1 MVYDPNGSN
10 NSSLLSLVA
19 GTISFVAGETAKHG
33 DMKVDT
39 PVATMGIRGTAVL
52 VEIDFDVPAQGGAP
66 AAKFQVL
73 VEPDGTTGSYVLLNK
88 ATLAPLATVN
98 QSGTQ
103 TIVNGQGTVN
113 FLATAPLSAEAQKI
127 ITDVFTL
134 KFASDPNPKTNTAQN
149 DTITP
154 QSGQLVKLA
163 SGEDVIP
170 TLFVLN
176 TSDKSTSLSN
186 SNSLIDTFLYHL
198 PPEIVA
204 VGSASIERLGVTHSS
219 EIDTASGTI
228 RFADINAG
236 DLPTVSANFGS
247 FTFQNAQNND
257 VSASLTAQ
265 QLAAIAAVAVPL
277 VVVPDPGNTNIGSAI
292 WTYSVA
298 DGAFDFLAAGE
309 TLTLIYVATVD
320 DGHGVV
326 VTTPLAV
333 TISGTNDSPVI
344 TAQNLTGV
352 VTGHASAGNLSDS
365 GTISFTDVDLGDVHL
380 VSATGAPIGTTLGTL
395 TAVKNSDTTGTGTGG
410 LLTWTYTVADSAVK
424 YLAAGQTKVESF
436 TITLDDQHGG
446 LITKQ
451 IDVTITG
458 SNDTP
463 TIATTDGTLT
473 ELACT
478 GSATTDHAG
487 GTVTFTDADLTDRP
501 VVTAAFTSFTYQDA
515 SQHDVTSTLTI
526 EQKADIAAVEAS
538 LTLTPTG
545 TNANNG
551 TMAWSYD
558 VADHKFD
565 FLAAGDKLTLTYTAT
580 VDDGHGG
587 VVTQPFTVTI
597 TGTNDAPAIVG
608 ETNAPTQTVIV
619 SGPATP
625 TVLDQGINTNSIG
638 FETETFDGQSSG
650 SSSNNGAGTGNFF
663 SAALNATFT
672 ATGNAGI
679 VSGSYINVTG
689 APFMGPL
696 PGAVDTTHYLSIGA
710 GGTET
715 ITFATEENT
724 FGLYWGSV
732 DSYNTI
738 KFYHGATL
746 VASYTGADVSPL
758 FADGNLGSFSSNGY
772 VEFSGLGSFDRVVLA
787 TGDTNAFEVENI
799 SAGFV
804 HAQLAAPISG
814 TLTVNDADIGDTL
827 TGAVTGNATIEYNGS
842 TTLPANADIDALI
855 AASAIKFDSVATDG
869 GIELLHWTYDPTNAD
884 LDFLK
889 AGDTLTITFT
899 AQVNDGHGNVGNQPL
914 TITIA
919 GAEKSAN
926 ISGFEVVSGTSQN
939 DTFNNVGNGVH
950 VFGGGGQDTFVF
962 NAGFG
967 SATIGDFD
975 VSKDTLDINHTLF
988 ASVSDIL
995 AGAQETNSGHDTI
1008 ITDSAHDTIILKG
1021 VTVSQILAHP
1031 GDFHLV

>member
-1 MVYDPNGSN
+1 
-10 NSSLLSLVA
+10 VA

-52 VEIDFDVPAQGGAP
+52 VEIDFDVPTQGGAP

-73 VEPDGTTGSYVLLNK
+73 LEPDGTTGSYVLLNK
-88 ATLAPLATVN
+88 ATLAPIATVN

-103 TIVNGQGTVN
+103 TVINGQGSVN
-113 FLATAPLSAEAQKI
+113 FLATAPLSADAQKI
-127 ITDVFTL
+127 ITDVFSL
-134 KFASDPNPKTNTAQN
+134 KFTDNSDPNPKTTTAQN

-163 SGEDVIP
+163 SGDTVIP

-176 TSDKSTSLSN
+176 TSDKSSSSN
-186 SNSLIDTFLYHL
+186 SNSLIDTFLYHV

-204 VGSASIERLGVTHSS
+204 VGSASIERLGITHSS

-228 RFADINAG
+228 RFADINA
-236 DLPTVSANFGS
+236 DALPTVSANFGS

-277 VVVPDPGNTNIGSAI
+277 VVIPDPGNTNIGSAS
-292 WTYSVA
+292 WTYSVP
-298 DGAFDFLAAGE
+298 DGAFDFLAAGDM
-309 TLTLIYVATVD
+309 LTLIYVASVN
-320 DGHGVV
+320 DGRGGV
-326 VTTPLAV
+326 VTTPLSV
-333 TISGTNDSPVI
+333 TITGTNDAPVI
-344 TAQNLTGV
+344 TTQNLTGA
-352 VTGHASAGNLSDS
+352 VTGHASALSDS
-365 GTISFTDVDLGDVHL
+365 GTISFTDVDLSDVHL
-380 VSATGAPIGTTLGTL
+380 VSATGTPIGTALGTL

-410 LLTWTYTVADSAVK
+410 LLTWTYTVADSAVG

-458 SNDTP
+458 TNDTP

-473 ELACT
+473 ELAGT
-478 GSATTDHAG
+478 GRPTTDHAG
-487 GTVTFTDADLTDRP
+487 GTVTFTDADLIDRP
-501 VVTAAFTSFTYQDA
+501 VVTTAFTSFTYQDA
-515 SQHDVTSTLTI
+515 SHHDITSTLTM

-565 FLAAGDKLTLTYTAT
+565 FLAAGDRLTLTYTAT

-597 TGTNDAPAIVG
+597 TGTNDMPAIVG
-608 ETNAPTQTVIV
+608 EINPPTQAVIV
-619 SGPATP
+619 GSLTP
-625 TVLDQGINTNSIG
+625 VILDQGVNTNSIG
-638 FETETFDGQSSG
+638 LATETFDSLPSG
-650 SSSNNGAGTGNFF
+650 ASSNNGAGTGNFH
-663 SAALNATFT
+663 SAILNATFS
-672 ATGNAGI
+672 ASGNAGV
-679 VSGSYINVTG
+679 VSGSFDEVTG
-689 APFMGPL
+689 APFVGP
-696 PGAVDTTHYLSIGA
+696 GNADTTNYLSIGA
-710 GGTET
+710 DGTET
-715 ITFATEENT
+715 ITFATVENT
-724 FGLYWGSV
+724 FGFYWGSV

-738 KFYHGATL
+738 KFYHGTTL
-746 VASYTGADVSPL
+746 VAGYTGADVSPL

-772 VEFSGLGSFDRVVLA
+772 VEFSGIGSFDKVVLA
-787 TGDTNAFEVENI
+787 TGDTNAFEIENI

-804 HAQLAAPISG
+804 HAQLAAPVTG
-814 TLTVNDADIGDTL
+814 TLTVSDADVGDTL
-827 TGAVTGNATIEYNGS
+827 TASVSGNATIEYNGS
-842 TTLPANADIDALI
+842 TTLPTNADVNSLI
-855 AASAIKFDSVATDG
+855 AASAITFDSVTTDG
-869 GIELLHWTYDPTNAD
+869 GTQVLHWSYDPTSPV

-899 AQVNDGHGNVGNQPL
+899 AQVDDGHGSLGNQPL
-914 TITIA
+914 TISLV
-919 GAEKSAN
+919 GADKSAN
-926 ISGFEVVSGTSQN
+926 VSGFQVVSGTSQN
-939 DTFNNVGNGVH
+939 DTFHSVGNGVNI
-950 VFGGGGQDTFVF
+950 FGGGGQDTFVF
-962 NAGFG
+962 NAAFG
-967 SATIGDFD
+967 SATISDFD
-975 VSKDTLDINHTLF
+975 VNDDTININHTLF
-988 ASVSDIL
+988 DSVSAIL
-995 AGAQETNSGHDTI
+995 ASAQSINSGHDTI
-1008 ITDSAHDTIILKG
+1008 ITDVAHDTITLKG
-1021 VTVSQILAHP
+1021 VTIAQLQAHP
-1031 GDFHLV
+1031 GDFHLL